1 MKRSAIAL
9 GLAAAL
15 ATPAIAA
22 PESTETVRVELD
34 FEMSDFAT
42 EKGARKAYRALRIQ
56 ANRACRVPTGLRAT
70 GYDLDL
76 DCRDALVGSAVASID
91 APRLTA
97 LHAPQ
102 KAEMKLA
109 AKDE

>member
-1 MKRSAIAL
+1 MKRFAIAL
-9 GLAAAL
+9 GLAAVL

-22 PESTETVRVELD
+22 PESTDIVRVELD
-34 FEMSDFAT
+34 FERSDFAT
-42 EKGARKAYRALRIQ
+42 EAGTRKAYRLLRIK

-76 DCRDALVGSAVASID
+76 DCRDALVDSAVARIN
-91 APRLTA
+91 APRLNA
-97 LHAPQ
+97 LHAPY

-109 AKDE
+109 AKDD